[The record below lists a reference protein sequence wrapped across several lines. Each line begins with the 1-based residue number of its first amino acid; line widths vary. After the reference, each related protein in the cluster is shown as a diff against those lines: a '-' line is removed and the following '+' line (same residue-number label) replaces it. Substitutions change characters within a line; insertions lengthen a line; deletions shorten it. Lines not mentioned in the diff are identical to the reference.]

1 MLRMMVKEYSLSKKP
16 DWPEYKA
23 KTWFYLPKLYN
34 SNMLSYIVYITFI
47 GGSILMYKNGGI
59 EKTAKMIFYRN

>member
-1 MLRMMVKEYSLSKKP
+1 MMIKEYSLSKKP

-34 SNMLSYIVYITFI
+34 SALLSITFYFFAFGTI
-47 GGSILMYKNGGI
+47 YFTYTNGGI
-59 EKTAKMIFYRN
+59 EATAKHLISTVS